1 MEKLVSESV
10 QRDDN
15 LDDTADTDVS
25 HFLPRSKASEPL
37 EKKRPLEATEEETE
51 EVQSETSRV
60 KSEVAPVAGRSQDM
74 DIRDLVRGKTFT
86 ICVCIDEVRYTTYCI
101 AATLPLN

>member
-10 QRDDN
+10 QHDDN

-74 DIRDLVRGKTFT
+74 DIRDLVRGKIFT
-86 ICVCIDEVRYTTYCI
+86 ICVCIGEVRYKT
-101 AATLPLN
+101 